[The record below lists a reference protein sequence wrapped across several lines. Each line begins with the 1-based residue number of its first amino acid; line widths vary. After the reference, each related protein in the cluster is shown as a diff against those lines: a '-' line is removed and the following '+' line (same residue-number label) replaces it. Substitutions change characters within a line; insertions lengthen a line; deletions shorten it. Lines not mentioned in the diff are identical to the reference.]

1 MSSLSRRQL
10 ANYTAEQLLAGRHE
24 VVGELAAYLLQARR
38 TKELDVLVMDIEAAL
53 MNRGVVVADVSS
65 ARSLGLT
72 AKEEVA
78 TTLRRA
84 FQAQELHIREHVEPS
99 LLGGVMVQTADHE
112 FDGTL
117 RKTLNQLKALKV

>member
-10 ANYTAEQLLAGRHE
+10 ANYTAEQLLAGRYE
-24 VVGELAAYLLQARR
+24 VVDELAAYLLETHR
-38 TKELDVLVMDIEAAL
+38 TKELDVLVMDIEAVL
-53 MNRGVVVADVSS
+53 LERGVVVADVLS
-65 ARSLGLT
+65 ARSLSAT
-72 AKEEVA
+72 AKDEVA
-78 TTLRRA
+78 STLRRA

-117 RKTLNQLKALKV
+117 KKTLNQLKALKV